1 MKLAGEA
8 SPFAVIVS
16 LTHSIAVGWSK
27 NGVSVN
33 AIAPGVFRTAL
44 NAELLD
50 NTPRGRE
57 FLIRTPM
64 ERFGKTEQLVAAAVY
79 LAYDAASFVTEQPW
93 SSMEAFWPATSINSC
108 AQRKE

>member
-8 SPFAVIVS
+8 SPFAAIVS

-27 NGVSVN
+27 KGVSVN
-33 AIAPGVFRTAL
+33 AIAPGVFRTGL

-57 FLIRTPM
+57 FLMPTPR
-64 ERFGKTEQLVAAAVY
+64 ERLGKTEELVGAADY
-79 LAYDAASFVTEQPW
+79 LGLRRRFVRHRTTLVVDGG
-93 SSMEAFWPATSINSC
+93 FL
-108 AQRKE
+108 